1 MRDLD
6 NTMQSDSVSS
16 SKAGGGSELNLN
28 SICGIDSKCYR
39 PALPD
44 SGSDSPQSTSAG
56 SSGDVK
62 DPPPKLESNPDEPK
76 DRRTKPAVDSNEPK
90 EKMNFDPAADNA
102 ESKTDVSAKKIIPG
116 ERPPVK
122 PDVSQFPNVKDS
134 LVETPDGDV
143 LVNKRDFQSLAL
155 NTGEGLKVE
164 PGGNIRVFDRDGNA
178 ASKGKVVQGKDGFSI
193 NYPNGV
199 VRTQGFDGTS
209 SVRFPS
215 GTTVTLDESSR
226 VSSVRHPGG
235 VEHRLSPHRKIK
247 EQDGT
252 VYKK

>member
-6 NTMQSDSVSS
+6 ITMQSDSVAS
-16 SKAGGGSELNLN
+16 SKADGGNELNLN
-28 SICGIDSKCYR
+28 AICGVDSKCYR

-44 SGSDSPQSTSAG
+44 SGSDSTQSASQG
-56 SSGDVK
+56 LPGDLK

-90 EKMNFDPAADNA
+90 EQQINFDPAADSA
-102 ESKTDVSAKKIIPG
+102 ESRTEVSEKKIIPG
-116 ERPPVK
+116 EKPPVK
-122 PDVSQFPNVKDS
+122 PDVSQLPNVKDS

-164 PGGNIRVFDRDGNA
+164 PGGNITVFDRDGNA

-193 NYPNGV
+193 DYPNGV

-215 GTTVTLDESSR
+215 GTTVTLDENNR
-226 VSSVRHPGG
+226 VSSLRHPGG
-235 VEHRLSPHRKIK
+235 VEHRLAPDRKIK
-247 EQDGT
+247 EQGII
-252 VYKK
+252 YKK